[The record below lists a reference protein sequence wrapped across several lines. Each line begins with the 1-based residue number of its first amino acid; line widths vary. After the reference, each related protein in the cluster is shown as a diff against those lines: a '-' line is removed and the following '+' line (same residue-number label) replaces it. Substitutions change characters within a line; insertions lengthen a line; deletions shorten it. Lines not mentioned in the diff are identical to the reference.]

1 MAHTTSFS
9 HMNAFFL
16 IWLLLSMRSSSI
28 LGVEVDEL
36 LDVHVINLHVIN
48 HQFVAHSN
56 RLR

>member
-36 LDVHVINLHVIN
+36 LDVHVIN